1 MWRGANFREFFLN
14 NSLSKGLEATAGV
27 VGACDC
33 SQVEVVQGLD
43 LGSNHILAGVPGKE
57 VERRVSVWSNSGKSK
72 NQQRPSSIRLTGS
85 SNDGHF
91 PAPTELDFLDSLS
104 GLLWTPLIFAFESC
118 SPNSVISDWKI
129 LQIHPS
135 SSRRA
140 CKHLGEGQECWAIRV
155 PVQAEKQ
162 AVTSFPELE

>member
-57 VERRVSVWSNSGKSK
+57 VEMRVMRVGRTIDRAVWLAKRGGECQK
-72 NQQRPSSIRLTGS
+72 
-85 SNDGHF
+85 
-91 PAPTELDFLDSLS
+91 LDPEIMA
-104 GLLWTPLIFAFESC
+104 GIQSC
-118 SPNSVISDWKI
+118 QCKI
-129 LQIHPS
+129 CTITFR
-135 SSRRA
+135 SSRPLCA
-140 CKHLGEGQECWAIRV
+140 
-155 PVQAEKQ
+155 
-162 AVTSFPELE
+162 S